1 MLSYHRR
8 MCSSVRQRIQP
19 SLITAGSP
27 GTPDGLPAEVPELV
41 LAHLS
46 DTHLTSTGVLYNGVI
61 DPQSALDRVAAAL
74 REAERDGRGPDVI
87 VVSGDLTDSGDP
99 DAYRRLRATLDPLAP
114 VVVYATG
121 NHDVRTEFHAAMLDR
136 AGELEPVLQ
145 VRELAGVRIAVLDST
160 VVGGGHG
167 VLTPEHLA
175 ELAAVLATPYAGGT
189 VVVLHHAPIPL
200 ATPLQTF
207 FALDRRSRTALAD
220 VLRGTDT
227 RIVLAGHQ
235 HLAGFGMLAGIPVSV
250 ATSTAIRTD
259 PLAPAGHERTYGS
272 AGFSLVRLYPD
283 SVTVSVIPVDG
294 APEIFDL
301 DQAGCD
307 AVIAAHPVTRPL
319 PR

>member
-1 MLSYHRR
+1 MT
-8 MCSSVRQRIQP
+8 M
-19 SLITAGSP
+19 TP
-27 GTPDGLPAEVPELV
+27 GGPATPDGLPAEVPDLV

-61 DPQSALDRVAAAL
+61 DPQAALDAVAAAL
-74 REAERDGRGPDVI
+74 RRADTQGRRPDVL

-114 VVVYATG
+114 AVIYATG
-121 NHDVRTEFHAAMLDR
+121 NHDVRTTFHAEVLDR
-136 AGELEPVLQ
+136 PGETEPVLQ
-145 VRELAGVRIAVLDST
+145 VHELAGVRIAVLDST
-160 VVGGGHG
+160 VVGRGHG
-167 VLTPEHLA
+167 VLAADHLA
-175 ELAAVLATPYAGGT
+175 ELSQVLATPYPGGT

-207 FALDRRSRTALAD
+207 FALDRRSRTALAQ

-235 HLAGFGMLAGIPVSV
+235 HLAGFGLLAGIPVSV

-259 PLAPAGHERTYGS
+259 PLAPPGHERTYGS
-272 AGFSLVRLYPD
+272 AGFSLVRFYPD
-283 SVTVSVIPVDG
+283 AVTVSVVPVDG

-301 DQAGCD
+301 DPAGCA
-307 AVIAAHPVTRPL
+307 AVIAAHPVAQPAKAAGNSSTTQQPNSR
-319 PR
+319 